1 MSREVAPCR
10 ASIARNSKSFAL
22 ASRLLPRAQADEAAV
37 LYAWCRRADD
47 AVDLATNAEARGS
60 LALLH
65 GELDAIYARRILAEP
80 ILRAFQSVVL
90 ARGVPRALP
99 EELLAGLAMDCEI
112 AWYPTLDE
120 LLRYCFRVA
129 GVVGLMMC
137 PTLEVRDPEA
147 LRRAA
152 HLGMAMQ
159 LTNICRDVQEDWEM
173 GRLYVPEELLRAEGL
188 RELHLRLGEPFPR
201 EAVPAMARAVRR
213 LLREADAYYRSG
225 DCGIAALP
233 WRCALSI
240 RTARAVYA
248 AIGRRVERNGCDVT
262 IGRAVVPL
270 HEKLLH
276 VARAALGS
284 IEELPSRWRGRG
296 RDARL
301 REERVLWFPEEILPC
316 LQEAAR

>member
-1 MSREVAPCR
+1 MTREVAPCR

-22 ASRLLPRAQADEAAV
+22 AAKLLPRQQADEAAI

-47 AVDLATNAEARGS
+47 TVDLATNAEARAS
-60 LALLH
+60 LRRLH
-65 GELDAIYARRILAEP
+65 QELDSIYGGEILAEP
-80 ILRAFQSVVL
+80 ILRAFQSVVRERAL
-90 ARGVPRALP
+90 PRTLP
-99 EELLAGLAMDCEI
+99 EELLAGLEMDCELS
-112 AWYPTLDE
+112 WYETRDD

-159 LTNICRDVQEDWEM
+159 ITNICRDVLEDWDM
-173 GRLYVPEELLRAEGL
+173 GRLYVPEELLRAAGV
-188 RELHLRLGEPFPR
+188 RDLHLHLGRPFPAH
-201 EAVPAMARAVRR
+201 AVEPMARAVQA
-213 LLREADAYYRSG
+213 LLREADAYYASG

-233 WRCALSI
+233 WRTALSI
-240 RTARAVYA
+240 RTARRVYA
-248 AIGRRVERNGCDVT
+248 AIGRRVERRGCDVT
-262 IGRAVVPL
+262 LGRAVVPL

-276 VARAALGS
+276 VARAALGV
-284 IEELPSRWRGRG
+284 IEELPARGRG
-296 RDARL
+296 RAAARAA
-301 REERVLWFPEEILPC
+301 REERSLWFPEEILPC